1 MPEETCAV
9 CGERIVDGRV
19 SYVDAYGEHVVLH
32 ERCLELRK
40 VQLLDAALWDQ
51 ARYYRNR
58 AEQDRNRAR
67 WLELPISI
75 TQRDPQQRERRYAV

>member
-9 CGERIVDGRV
+9 CGEQIVDGRV

-40 VQLLDAALWDQ
+40 VQLLDAALWAQ
-51 ARYYRNR
+51 ARHYRNME
-58 AEQDRNRAR
+58 EQDRQRAR
-67 WLELPISI
+67 ERATPII
-75 TQRDPQQRERRYAV
+75 LTQRDPQQLESRHAV